1 MTLLISALT
10 ILSLQTARGFAPRSL
25 VRSSFAFSPHRHFL
39 AGNVNVAEHELP
51 LNQTNNSAASTHEL
65 SDEQLEVVETYKQ
78 LLSKKFPATMV
89 RHEMAKNGNDDAEI
103 LRAVFDKLGDDDK
116 IEEMTKPIQ
125 RAKKKSRKV
134 EAGPGCRQAKFEDP
148 TGFFPNNGGS
158 GYVPAGLSKDQY
170 AKIQKEEADQ
180 TAGKNYGAWGPRF
193 DPSDKPVAD
202 DMAWMAM
209 PDLWTGKVPDTDEK
223 VDTDSSVGGG
233 FVDLDPELPLDN
245 PSFLSDARPW
255 IHADAKRSDSYLK
268 GWHTTYSRFCR
279 GETVQQ
285 MVFDFVSPEKVVR
298 HILEGA
304 TIYGVKDM
312 EDCQTCIDL
321 NRIGIYSPPSKSDW
335 DAMTRAEANIFG
347 GTDGGIAASADTI
360 DERTGELMLCGHV
373 TRPDFLRAI
382 VQIGQNRERTSEKD
396 DILDDFSKEDLQ
408 EMYLC
413 MDWFVAL
420 RRMGVSQP
428 FS

>member
-1 MTLLISALT
+1 LHYEAPQQRVRMALLAPAL
-10 ILSLQTARGFAPRSL
+10 IIISLQTAHGFVPRSS
-25 VRSSFAFSPHRHFL
+25 VRPSFAFSPHRHFL
-39 AGNVNVAEHELP
+39 AGKVNVA
-51 LNQTNNSAASTHEL
+51 EL
-65 SDEQLEVVETYKQ
+65 SDEQLEAVEKYKQ
-78 LLSKKFPATMV
+78 LLNKKFPATMV
-89 RHEMAKNGNDDAEI
+89 RHEMAKDGNDEADI
-103 LRAVFDKLGDDDK
+103 LRAVFDELGDDDK

-125 RAKKKSRKV
+125 KVKKKSREV
-134 EAGPGCRQAKFEDP
+134 EAGPGRQQAKFEDP
-148 TGFFPNNGGS
+148 TGFFPNHGGS
-158 GYVPAGLSKDQY
+158 GGYVPAGLSEDQY
-170 AKIQKEEADQ
+170 AKIKKEEADQ

-209 PDLWTGKVPDTDEK
+209 PDLWTGKIPDEN
-223 VDTDSSVGGG
+223 VDTDFSSGERSDV
-233 FVDLDPELPLDN
+233 DPELPLDN
-245 PSFLSDARPW
+245 PSFLSNSKPW

-268 GWHTTYSRFCR
+268 GWRTTYSRFCR

-285 MVFDFVSPEKVVR
+285 IMLDLIVPEKVVR

-304 TIYGVKDM
+304 IIYGAKDLV
-312 EDCQTCIDL
+312 DSQTCIDL

-335 DAMTRAEANIFG
+335 DAMTQAEVKTFG

-360 DERTGELMLCGHV
+360 DERTDELLLCGHV
-373 TRPDFLRAI
+373 TKPDFLRAI
-382 VQIGQNRERTSEKD
+382 VQIGQNRERTSEQN

-420 RRMGVSQP
+420 RRIGVSRP
-428 FS
+428 FD